1 MKSRTAGRQNPPSA
15 AKRTEYISVAAG
27 FTLLEVLIALV
38 VLAVGIS
45 ITLSVIT
52 GSIGN
57 VRKVQLRTRAVEYA
71 QSIME
76 SALNRDDLQATAAF
90 TENLEDGF
98 SCNVSV
104 EEYEPVLDPEPRIR
118 TQTTLPIKLMQY
130 TVEMIGPDSPEPV
143 YRLQTLKLVST
154 YQERQQ
160 PIPR

>member
-1 MKSRTAGRQNPPSA
+1 MKSRIVGRQNLSSE
-15 AKRTEYISVAAG
+15 AKRTEYIRIAGG

-45 ITLSVIT
+45 ITLTVIT
-52 GSIGN
+52 GSLGN

-76 SALNRDDLQATAAF
+76 SSLNRDDLPATATF

-98 SCNVSV
+98 SCNVYV
-104 EEYEPVLDPEPRIR
+104 EEYEPDLDPEPRIQS
-118 TQTTLPIKLMQY
+118 QTTIPIKLMQY

-143 YRLQTLKLVST
+143 YRLQTLKLVNTS
-154 YQERQQ
+154 QERQQ
-160 PIPR
+160 PILR